1 MDLHN
6 DKYKKSILQL
16 SFDQIESFMS
26 ISKQGAGYYVQF
38 NGGQGI
44 SGKNLF
50 YLSRKIKERFSIE
63 VSAIQLKNL
72 FDKNN

>member
-1 MDLHN
+1 VDLNN

-16 SFDQIESFMS
+16 SFDQIEGFMS
-26 ISKQGAGYYVQF
+26 ISKQGSGYYVKF

-50 YLSRKIKERFSIE
+50 YVARKIKERFSIE
-63 VSAIQLKNL
+63 VSAIELKKL